1 MRVRIVKPPA
11 MEGIRLDHYKVGQ
24 SYDLSSSLANYLVAE
39 GFAEFERREDEGPA
53 ETRPPTRRGS
63 PKR

>member
-1 MRVRIVKPPA
+1 